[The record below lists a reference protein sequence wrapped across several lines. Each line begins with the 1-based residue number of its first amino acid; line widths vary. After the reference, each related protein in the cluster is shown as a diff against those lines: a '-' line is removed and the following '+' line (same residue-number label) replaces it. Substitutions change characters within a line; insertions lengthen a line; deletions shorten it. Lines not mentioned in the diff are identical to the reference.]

1 MNDDLNTNRRT
12 TTTDA
17 MDKLHP
23 SVPVSQK
30 RISLNID
37 DLPPLEPYPPLRE
50 EPPRPLSGG
59 RRGVGFGTG
68 PPASSQGSWL
78 AAKQQRRQ
86 QGGPAA
92 GWGSP
97 TRLLP
102 DDLNISWE
110 YTQPSSGAEGGNG
123 GKVTLQV
130 ESSQAAV
137 SGASGNASFQLC
149 ATGKRPQGI
158 GTENVR
164 QEIVTAERGD
174 GSVVLRVTLLAAGFV
189 VGPNG
194 ASIHQIEAITG
205 ASIYSFNRQKDSEVD
220 RPTRQFHVEGGSD
233 VVQHAVD
240 VICHAIQLYKDLAE
254 GNHANVTVKRLHKLD
269 GVIFRYE
276 PPPRSKVPFAA
287 QVEYE
292 AAELAV
298 LQSTR
303 DPRSHH
309 GIRDVRDQ
317 LARRDEGVMR
327 SNLPTGRQQRQ
338 VSRRGRRGSGRP
350 EIQLGQPEIQDHDM
364 VKRQLFDDFEG
375 MLSLAEDAQKPEAR
389 SAHSSGG
396 IRVRAHQ
403 VIRTS
408 VESIPAHGSPKV
420 KAAEG
425 PAVFGQL
432 QASSVTRRQDT
443 FKAKVSFKNGGPK
456 DGSPG
461 RGRPSPVLAGRA
473 SRAQEQDG
481 SERAWSGRWNNG
493 GLYGIDSLM

>member
-1 MNDDLNTNRRT
+1 MNDDLYTNRTT

-50 EPPRPLSGG
+50 EPPALPPRPLSGG

-158 GTENVR
+158 GTENVK

-194 ASIHQIEAITG
+194 SSIHQIEAITG

-220 RPTRQFHVEGGSD
+220 RPTRQFHVEGGSG

-303 DPRSHH
+303 GPRSLH

-350 EIQLGQPEIQDHDM
+350 EIQLGQPVIQDHDK

-375 MLSLAEDAQKPEAR
+375 MLSLSEDA
-389 SAHSSGG
+389 
-396 IRVRAHQ
+396 
-403 VIRTS
+403 
-408 VESIPAHGSPKV
+408 SI
-420 KAAEG
+420 
-425 PAVFGQL
+425 
-432 QASSVTRRQDT
+432 TRRQDT
-443 FKAKVSFKNGGPK
+443 CG
-456 DGSPG
+456 
-461 RGRPSPVLAGRA
+461 
-473 SRAQEQDG
+473 
-481 SERAWSGRWNNG
+481 RAWSGRWNNG

>member
-1 MNDDLNTNRRT
+1 
-12 TTTDA
+12 

-50 EPPRPLSGG
+50 EPPALPPRPLSGG

-205 ASIYSFNRQKDSEVD
+205 ASIYSFNRQKDWEVD
-220 RPTRQFHVEGGSD
+220 RPTRQFHVEGGSG

-303 DPRSHH
+303 GPRSLH

-327 SNLPTGRQQRQ
+327 SNLPPGKQQRQ
-338 VSRRGRRGSGRP
+338 VSRRGRRGSGLP
-350 EIQLGQPEIQDHDM
+350 EIELGEPVIHDHDI
-364 VKRQLFDDFEG
+364 VKRQLFDDFEE
-375 MLSLAEDAQKPEAR
+375 MLSLAEDAQNAGAR

-461 RGRPSPVLAGRA
+461 RGRPRPVLAGRA
-473 SRAQEQDG
+473 SRTQQQDG
-481 SERAWSGRWNNG
+481 SGRAWSGRWNNG

>member
-1 MNDDLNTNRRT
+1 
-12 TTTDA
+12 

-50 EPPRPLSGG
+50 EPPALPPRPLSGG

-158 GTENVR
+158 GTENVK

-303 DPRSHH
+303 GPRSLH

-350 EIQLGQPEIQDHDM
+350 EIQLGQPVIQDHDK
-364 VKRQLFDDFEG
+364 VKRQLFDDFEE
-375 MLSLAEDAQKPEAR
+375 MLSLAEDAQNAGAR

-420 KAAEG
+420 KAAEA
-425 PAVFGQL
+425 PAVFGRL
-432 QASSVTRRQDT
+432 QAAARPWRTEPFSAIAESSSPTGKCVGAPRQ
-443 FKAKVSFKNGGPK
+443 K
-456 DGSPG
+456 
-461 RGRPSPVLAGRA
+461 
-473 SRAQEQDG
+473 
-481 SERAWSGRWNNG
+481 
-493 GLYGIDSLM
+493 

>member
-1 MNDDLNTNRRT
+1 
-12 TTTDA
+12 

-37 DLPPLEPYPPLRE
+37 DLPPLEPYLPLRE
-50 EPPRPLSGG
+50 EPSRPLSGG
-59 RRGVGFGTG
+59 RRGVGFGTGTG

-92 GWGSP
+92 GGGSP

-110 YTQPSSGAEGGNG
+110 YTQPSSGAEGGSG

-130 ESSQAAV
+130 ESSQATLC
-137 SGASGNASFQLC
+137 GCQLC

-194 ASIHQIEAITG
+194 SSIHQIEAITG
-205 ASIYSFNRQKDSEVD
+205 ASIYSFNRQKDWEVD

-303 DPRSHH
+303 GPRSHH

-327 SNLPTGRQQRQ
+327 SNLPPGKQQRQ

-350 EIQLGQPEIQDHDM
+350 EIQLGQPVIQDHDK

-375 MLSLAEDAQKPEAR
+375 MLSLSEDA
-389 SAHSSGG
+389 
-396 IRVRAHQ
+396 
-403 VIRTS
+403 
-408 VESIPAHGSPKV
+408 SI
-420 KAAEG
+420 
-425 PAVFGQL
+425 
-432 QASSVTRRQDT
+432 TRRQDT
-443 FKAKVSFKNGGPK
+443 CG
-456 DGSPG
+456 
-461 RGRPSPVLAGRA
+461 
-473 SRAQEQDG
+473 
-481 SERAWSGRWNNG
+481 RAWSGRWNNG

>member
-205 ASIYSFNRQKDSEVD
+205 ASIYSFNRQKDWEVD
-220 RPTRQFHVEGGSD
+220 RPTRQFHVEGGSG

-327 SNLPTGRQQRQ
+327 SNLPPGRQQRQ

-350 EIQLGQPEIQDHDM
+350 EIQLGQPVIQDHDK

-375 MLSLAEDAQKPEAR
+375 MLSLSEDA
-389 SAHSSGG
+389 
-396 IRVRAHQ
+396 
-403 VIRTS
+403 
-408 VESIPAHGSPKV
+408 SI
-420 KAAEG
+420 
-425 PAVFGQL
+425 
-432 QASSVTRRQDT
+432 TRRQDT
-443 FKAKVSFKNGGPK
+443 CG
-456 DGSPG
+456 
-461 RGRPSPVLAGRA
+461 
-473 SRAQEQDG
+473 
-481 SERAWSGRWNNG
+481 RAWSGRWNNG

>member
-1 MNDDLNTNRRT
+1 M
-12 TTTDA
+12 
-17 MDKLHP
+17 
-23 SVPVSQK
+23 
-30 RISLNID
+30 
-37 DLPPLEPYPPLRE
+37 
-50 EPPRPLSGG
+50 
-59 RRGVGFGTG
+59 GFGTG

-92 GWGSP
+92 GGGSP

-158 GTENVR
+158 GTENVK

-194 ASIHQIEAITG
+194 SFIHQIEAITG
-205 ASIYSFNRQKDSEVD
+205 ASIYSFNRQKDWEVD
-220 RPTRQFHVEGGSD
+220 RPTRQFHVEGGSG

-303 DPRSHH
+303 GPRSLH

-350 EIQLGQPEIQDHDM
+350 EIQLGQPVIQDHDK

-375 MLSLAEDAQKPEAR
+375 MLSLSEDA
-389 SAHSSGG
+389 
-396 IRVRAHQ
+396 
-403 VIRTS
+403 
-408 VESIPAHGSPKV
+408 SI
-420 KAAEG
+420 
-425 PAVFGQL
+425 
-432 QASSVTRRQDT
+432 TRRQDT
-443 FKAKVSFKNGGPK
+443 CG
-456 DGSPG
+456 
-461 RGRPSPVLAGRA
+461 
-473 SRAQEQDG
+473 
-481 SERAWSGRWNNG
+481 RAWSGRWNNG

>member
-1 MNDDLNTNRRT
+1 MSTAT
-12 TTTDA
+12 ATESKPT
-17 MDKLHP
+17 
-23 SVPVSQK
+23 VCC
-30 RISLNID
+30 
-37 DLPPLEPYPPLRE
+37 
-50 EPPRPLSGG
+50 GG
-59 RRGVGFGTG
+59 G
-68 PPASSQGSWL
+68 AI
-78 AAKQQRRQ
+78 
-86 QGGPAA
+86 GG
-92 GWGSP
+92 G
-97 TRLLP
+97 
-102 DDLNISWE
+102 
-110 YTQPSSGAEGGNG
+110 GAEGGSG

-130 ESSQAAV
+130 ESSQATLC
-137 SGASGNASFQLC
+137 GCQLC

-303 DPRSHH
+303 GPRSLH

-350 EIQLGQPEIQDHDM
+350 EIQLGQPVIQDHDK

-375 MLSLAEDAQKPEAR
+375 MLSLSEDA
-389 SAHSSGG
+389 
-396 IRVRAHQ
+396 
-403 VIRTS
+403 
-408 VESIPAHGSPKV
+408 SI
-420 KAAEG
+420 
-425 PAVFGQL
+425 
-432 QASSVTRRQDT
+432 TRRQDT
-443 FKAKVSFKNGGPK
+443 CG
-456 DGSPG
+456 
-461 RGRPSPVLAGRA
+461 
-473 SRAQEQDG
+473 
-481 SERAWSGRWNNG
+481 RAWSGRWNNG

>member
-1 MNDDLNTNRRT
+1 
-12 TTTDA
+12 

-50 EPPRPLSGG
+50 EPPALPPRPLSGG

-92 GWGSP
+92 GGGSP

-110 YTQPSSGAEGGNG
+110 YTQPSSGAEGGSG

-130 ESSQAAV
+130 ESSQATLC
-137 SGASGNASFQLC
+137 GCQLC

-194 ASIHQIEAITG
+194 SSIHQIEAITG
-205 ASIYSFNRQKDSEVD
+205 ASIYSFNRQKDWEVD
-220 RPTRQFHVEGGSD
+220 RPTRQFHVEGGSG

-303 DPRSHH
+303 GPRSLH

-350 EIQLGQPEIQDHDM
+350 EIQLGQPVIQDHDK

-375 MLSLAEDAQKPEAR
+375 MLSLSEDA
-389 SAHSSGG
+389 
-396 IRVRAHQ
+396 
-403 VIRTS
+403 
-408 VESIPAHGSPKV
+408 SI
-420 KAAEG
+420 
-425 PAVFGQL
+425 
-432 QASSVTRRQDT
+432 TRRQDT
-443 FKAKVSFKNGGPK
+443 CG
-456 DGSPG
+456 
-461 RGRPSPVLAGRA
+461 
-473 SRAQEQDG
+473 
-481 SERAWSGRWNNG
+481 RAWSGRWNNG

>member
-1 MNDDLNTNRRT
+1 
-12 TTTDA
+12 

-50 EPPRPLSGG
+50 EPPALPPRPLSGG

-92 GWGSP
+92 GGGP

-158 GTENVR
+158 GTENVK

-194 ASIHQIEAITG
+194 SSIHQIEAITG
-205 ASIYSFNRQKDSEVD
+205 ASIYSFNRQKDWEVD

-287 QVEYE
+287 QVEYD

-303 DPRSHH
+303 GPRSHH

-338 VSRRGRRGSGRP
+338 VSRRGRRGSGLP

>member
-1 MNDDLNTNRRT
+1 
-12 TTTDA
+12 

-37 DLPPLEPYPPLRE
+37 DLPPLEPYLPLRE
-50 EPPRPLSGG
+50 EPSRPLSGG
-59 RRGVGFGTG
+59 RRGVGFGTGTG

-92 GWGSP
+92 GGGSP

-110 YTQPSSGAEGGNG
+110 YTQPSSGAEGGSG

-130 ESSQAAV
+130 ESSQATLC
-137 SGASGNASFQLC
+137 GCQLC

-194 ASIHQIEAITG
+194 SSIHQIEAITG
-205 ASIYSFNRQKDSEVD
+205 ASIYSFNRQKDWEVD

-303 DPRSHH
+303 GPRSHH

-350 EIQLGQPEIQDHDM
+350 EIQLGQPVIQDHDK

-375 MLSLAEDAQKPEAR
+375 MLSLSEDA
-389 SAHSSGG
+389 
-396 IRVRAHQ
+396 
-403 VIRTS
+403 
-408 VESIPAHGSPKV
+408 SI
-420 KAAEG
+420 
-425 PAVFGQL
+425 
-432 QASSVTRRQDT
+432 TRRQDT
-443 FKAKVSFKNGGPK
+443 CG
-456 DGSPG
+456 
-461 RGRPSPVLAGRA
+461 
-473 SRAQEQDG
+473 
-481 SERAWSGRWNNG
+481 RAWSGRWNNG

>member
-1 MNDDLNTNRRT
+1 M
-12 TTTDA
+12 
-17 MDKLHP
+17 
-23 SVPVSQK
+23 
-30 RISLNID
+30 
-37 DLPPLEPYPPLRE
+37 
-50 EPPRPLSGG
+50 
-59 RRGVGFGTG
+59 
-68 PPASSQGSWL
+68 
-78 AAKQQRRQ
+78 
-86 QGGPAA
+86 
-92 GWGSP
+92 
-97 TRLLP
+97 
-102 DDLNISWE
+102 
-110 YTQPSSGAEGGNG
+110 
-123 GKVTLQV
+123 

-205 ASIYSFNRQKDSEVD
+205 ASIYSFNRQKDWEVD

-292 AAELAV
+292 AAKLAV

-303 DPRSHH
+303 GPRSHH

-350 EIQLGQPEIQDHDM
+350 EIQLGQPVIQDHDK

-375 MLSLAEDAQKPEAR
+375 MLSLSEDA
-389 SAHSSGG
+389 
-396 IRVRAHQ
+396 
-403 VIRTS
+403 
-408 VESIPAHGSPKV
+408 SI
-420 KAAEG
+420 
-425 PAVFGQL
+425 
-432 QASSVTRRQDT
+432 TRRQDT
-443 FKAKVSFKNGGPK
+443 CG
-456 DGSPG
+456 
-461 RGRPSPVLAGRA
+461 
-473 SRAQEQDG
+473 
-481 SERAWSGRWNNG
+481 RAWSGRWNNG

>member
-1 MNDDLNTNRRT
+1 
-12 TTTDA
+12 

-37 DLPPLEPYPPLRE
+37 DLPPLEPYLPLRE
-50 EPPRPLSGG
+50 EPSRPLSGG
-59 RRGVGFGTG
+59 RRGVGFGTGTG

-92 GWGSP
+92 GGGSP

-110 YTQPSSGAEGGNG
+110 YTQPSSGAEGGSG

-130 ESSQAAV
+130 ESSQATLC
-137 SGASGNASFQLC
+137 GCQLC

-205 ASIYSFNRQKDSEVD
+205 ASIYSFNRQKDWEVD
-220 RPTRQFHVEGGSD
+220 RPTRQFHVEGGSG

-303 DPRSHH
+303 GPRSHH

-350 EIQLGQPEIQDHDM
+350 EIQLGQPVIQDHDK

-375 MLSLAEDAQKPEAR
+375 MLSLSEDA
-389 SAHSSGG
+389 
-396 IRVRAHQ
+396 
-403 VIRTS
+403 
-408 VESIPAHGSPKV
+408 SI
-420 KAAEG
+420 
-425 PAVFGQL
+425 
-432 QASSVTRRQDT
+432 TRRQDT
-443 FKAKVSFKNGGPK
+443 CG
-456 DGSPG
+456 
-461 RGRPSPVLAGRA
+461 
-473 SRAQEQDG
+473 
-481 SERAWSGRWNNG
+481 RAWSGRWNNG

>member
-50 EPPRPLSGG
+50 EPPALPPRPLSGG

-92 GWGSP
+92 GGGSP

-123 GKVTLQV
+123 SKVTLQV

-194 ASIHQIEAITG
+194 SSIHQIEAITG
-205 ASIYSFNRQKDSEVD
+205 ASIYSFNRQKDWEVD
-220 RPTRQFHVEGGSD
+220 RPTRQFHVEGGSG

-350 EIQLGQPEIQDHDM
+350 EIQLGQPVIQDHDK
-364 VKRQLFDDFEG
+364 VKRQLFDDFEE
-375 MLSLAEDAQKPEAR
+375 MLSLSEDAQNAAC
-389 SAHSSGG
+389 SAKVRFKNAGAKDSGG
-396 IRVRAHQ
+396 
-403 VIRTS
+403 
-408 VESIPAHGSPKV
+408 
-420 KAAEG
+420 
-425 PAVFGQL
+425 
-432 QASSVTRRQDT
+432 
-443 FKAKVSFKNGGPK
+443 
-456 DGSPG
+456 
-461 RGRPSPVLAGRA
+461 
-473 SRAQEQDG
+473 
-481 SERAWSGRWNNG
+481 RAWSGRWNNG

>member
-1 MNDDLNTNRRT
+1 
-12 TTTDA
+12 

-50 EPPRPLSGG
+50 EPPALPPRPLSGG

-194 ASIHQIEAITG
+194 SSIHQIEAITG
-205 ASIYSFNRQKDSEVD
+205 ASIYSFNRQKDWEVD

-303 DPRSHH
+303 GPRSHH

-350 EIQLGQPEIQDHDM
+350 EIQLGQPVIQDHDK

-375 MLSLAEDAQKPEAR
+375 MLSLSEDA
-389 SAHSSGG
+389 
-396 IRVRAHQ
+396 
-403 VIRTS
+403 
-408 VESIPAHGSPKV
+408 SI
-420 KAAEG
+420 
-425 PAVFGQL
+425 
-432 QASSVTRRQDT
+432 TRRQDT
-443 FKAKVSFKNGGPK
+443 CG
-456 DGSPG
+456 
-461 RGRPSPVLAGRA
+461 
-473 SRAQEQDG
+473 
-481 SERAWSGRWNNG
+481 RAWSGRWNNG